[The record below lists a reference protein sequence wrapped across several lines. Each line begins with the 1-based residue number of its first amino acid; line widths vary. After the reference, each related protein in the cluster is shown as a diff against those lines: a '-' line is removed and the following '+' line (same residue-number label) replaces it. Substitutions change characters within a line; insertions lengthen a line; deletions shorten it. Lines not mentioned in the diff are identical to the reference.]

1 MKINNSFHA
10 QVPFITDPVF
20 GIRMQNYYEANI
32 LRCALHICVAIIED
46 AVSRESN
53 VGKTAKE
60 LEAEADKND
69 GRKLHKNSY
78 GEQI

>member
-1 MKINNSFHA
+1 
-10 QVPFITDPVF
+10 
-20 GIRMQNYYEANI
+20 
-32 LRCALHICVAIIED
+32 LHICVGIIED

-53 VGKTAKE
+53 VGKTTKE
-60 LEAEADKND
+60 LETEAGKKD